1 MIPPLSTPGLDLTER
16 VAIVTGAGGRIGRA
30 ISTMLTGAGARVM
43 IHDLDGARSE
53 GVAGL
58 LSARGGTVMSMHG
71 DIADPERA
79 QDLVE
84 MAVAVWQAPDIVINC
99 AGVFPNTP
107 VMELSDAAWH
117 HVFGVNLHGPFYL
130 ARAAARAMVAAH
142 DAGQQHPR
150 HIINIS
156 STAGESARRG
166 AAHYC
171 SSKAALNMLT
181 KTLAIEL
188 AQWDIHVNAVAPGI
202 IVDQVLQ
209 QPMPEG
215 ADPYVA
221 ALLDGVPLGRTGHGN
236 DIANAVA
243 FLISPAATWITGE
256 ILHVNGG
263 STAGRVALPRSTF
276 AGHDVPAPQGDAV
289 TDVAGP
295 SHA

>member
-130 ARAAARAMVAAH
+130 ARAAATCHGGRA
-142 DAGQQHPR
+142 
-150 HIINIS
+150 
-156 STAGESARRG
+156 
-166 AAHYC
+166 
-171 SSKAALNMLT
+171 
-181 KTLAIEL
+181 
-188 AQWDIHVNAVAPGI
+188 
-202 IVDQVLQ
+202 
-209 QPMPEG
+209 
-215 ADPYVA
+215 
-221 ALLDGVPLGRTGHGN
+221 
-236 DIANAVA
+236 
-243 FLISPAATWITGE
+243 
-256 ILHVNGG
+256 
-263 STAGRVALPRSTF
+263 
-276 AGHDVPAPQGDAV
+276 
-289 TDVAGP
+289 
-295 SHA
+295 